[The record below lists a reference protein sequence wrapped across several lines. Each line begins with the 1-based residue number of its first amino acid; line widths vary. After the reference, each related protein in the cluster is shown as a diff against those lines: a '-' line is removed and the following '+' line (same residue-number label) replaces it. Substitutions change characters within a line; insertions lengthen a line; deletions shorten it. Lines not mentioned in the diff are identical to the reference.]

1 MNKSVTVA
9 FLAIVI
15 VVGFYTGAYVILSG
29 KVTPANTD
37 QAMLFNTTLN
47 YMNGLAMMAVGYYF
61 GSSKGSS
68 DKNKIISDMSEKDGL

>member
-29 KVTPANTD
+29 KVTSTD
-37 QAMLFNTTLN
+37 PNQLMLINTTLN

-68 DKNKIISDMSEKDGL
+68 DKDKIISNMSGKDG